1 MGTEA
6 LIFEV
11 SCLRLAIRKLL
22 IASTVVVLCAGY
34 LPAQQKAASKTSKSA
49 HRHGKRKTSWKKKG
63 QQGIKPDR
71 ATEIQEALIREKY
84 LTGEP
89 SGVWDARSQAAMVK
103 YQADHGWQ
111 TKEVPDSRAL
121 IKLGLGP
128 NYSAQTLLNGQPVTA
143 PAGATSTAASRGIS
157 AATDKR

>member
-1 MGTEA
+1 
-6 LIFEV
+6 
-11 SCLRLAIRKLL
+11 LRLAIRKLL
-22 IASTVVVLCAGY
+22 LISTVLVLCAGY
-34 LPAQQKAASKTSKSA
+34 LPAQQKPASKTSKSA
-49 HRHGKRKTSWKKKG
+49 HRHSKRKTSWKKKG
-63 QQGIKPDR
+63 QQGIKADR

-89 SGVWDARSQAAMVK
+89 TGVWDSRSQAAMVK

-128 NYSAQTLLNGQPVTA
+128 NYSSQTLLNGQPVNGGSGA
-143 PAGATSTAASRGIS
+143 PSTAASRAIS
-157 AATDKR
+157 ATTDKR

>member
-1 MGTEA
+1 M
-6 LIFEV
+6 
-11 SCLRLAIRKLL
+11 RLAIRKLL